1 MATQAQLVSHVL
13 WRLRA
18 RASGQTPL
26 TEDSNDV
33 ATVVPWK
40 VADLNARKVFY
51 LADTN
56 DIPDGVVLWLA
67 RLIEYEIAAS
77 YGQPE
82 SPETVAYAEAMLR
95 VQSPPPPPDTLAT
108 DYF

>member
-40 VADLNARKVFY
+40 VEDLNARKVFY
-51 LADTN
+51 LADTD
-56 DIPDGVVLWLA
+56 DIPNGAVLWLA

-77 YGQPE
+77 FGQPE
-82 SPETVAYAEAMLR
+82 SPDTVKYAEAMLR
-95 VQSPPPPPDTLAT
+95 VQQGSAPTETLAT

>member
-33 ATVVPWK
+33 TAVVPWK
-40 VADLNARKVFY
+40 VADLNDRKVFY
-51 LADTN
+51 LADTD
-56 DIPDGVVLWLA
+56 DIPDGAFPWLA
-67 RLIEYEIAAS
+67 RLIEYEVSAAF
-77 YGQPE
+77 GQPE
-82 SPETVAYAEAMLR
+82 SPDTVRYAEAMLR
-95 VQSPPPPPDTLAT
+95 VQNPTSAFDTLAT
-108 DYF
+108 DYY